1 MLRFIGMMMV
11 LMLFASLARAEMVGN
26 AEAGR
31 WVEDYFNTTKTMQ
44 AAFTQKTTGE
54 AFTQE
59 GMFYLNRTGSNPGK
73 FLWDYQSPDKQRLI
87 ATGTALYFVD
97 DANGG
102 RVTELP
108 IKAGL
113 ARLFAG
119 KRLSLAKEGLQVTH
133 AERTADTLTVD
144 MNVIGDLGGDDTSG
158 VRKVTLVFDAQPM
171 QLREARVLDA
181 VDALTVMTFGDV
193 KTGIRLDEGMFKFV
207 PRLKQV

>member
-1 MLRFIGMMMV
+1 MLRFIGLMV
-11 LMLFASLARAEMVGN
+11 ALMLVASLGRAETVTA
-26 AEAGR
+26 AEATR
-31 WVEDYFNTTKTMQ
+31 LVEDYFNTTKTMQ

-59 GMFYLNRTGSNPGK
+59 GMFYLSRTGTNPGK

-119 KRLSLAKEGLQVTH
+119 KRLTLAKEGLQVAG
-133 AERTADTLTVD
+133 AERNGGTLTVD
-144 MNVIGDLGGDDTSG
+144 LNVIGDLGGDDTSG
-158 VRKVTLVFDAQPM
+158 VRKVTLVFDGSPM

-181 VDALTVMTFGDV
+181 VDALTVMTFNDV
-193 KTGIRLDEGMFKFV
+193 KSGMALDDKMFRFV
-207 PRLKQV
+207 PKLKKV